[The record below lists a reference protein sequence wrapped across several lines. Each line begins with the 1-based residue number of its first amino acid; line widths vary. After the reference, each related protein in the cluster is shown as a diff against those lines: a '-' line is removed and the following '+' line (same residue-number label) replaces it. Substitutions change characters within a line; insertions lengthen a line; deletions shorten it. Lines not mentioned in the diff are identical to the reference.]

1 MKKFF
6 AFLFGAATLLT
17 ACGEDPIEG
26 GGNGNGNGGDD
37 PIEENFYP
45 VAFDQA
51 EVINRGDFYND
62 GTNSY
67 VINMYRSEGGN
78 IVGFAMHEI
87 ITPAVT
93 DGIIPEG
100 KYTVEDGSLLEGE
113 LNGILEGTYYIRNY
127 AEDGYMMLATEG
139 WFEVKHLENGGY
151 QFSSSLKGIDLNDG
165 SALPR
170 NESRFEGQP
179 TMMGL
184 PASNQYNEFTPVVA
198 IASYNVM
205 AEGIA
210 GWQILLG
217 DAAAVQGGYPYH
229 IAQFVVITEDNGP
242 EALPQGTF
250 PIDYLGLGA
259 FDTQMLNVVVT
270 GNSETDVIED
280 EGVNGY
286 LTIKAQGEGKYT
298 IEAVTF
304 TADGGHKQSY
314 SGKVNLQDNSKEVY
328 DIIAAQANF
337 GGAFENGNYW
347 TLYLLDQTNDSVF
360 WLYVNTPADNT
371 FAAGIPSGTYVV
383 NDSSQPGSIDV
394 GYIGDDNY
402 VYGSMISDLAQEKV
416 KNLVTG
422 GELDVVNNGDGTYG
436 ISFEFIDMNQVLL
449 YGEYEGEVYLV
460 DNTKPIELEIDNVL
474 AEWGGL
480 GLWLVHAMDT
490 TNDLMLNLYVFL
502 DENAAMTDGV
512 PSGTY
517 PVTDTAEPGTIF
529 FGFQDPSDG
538 GLYGSLVTN
547 VAYDTA
553 YDFIVGGEAEIT
565 QNSLTNYTFE
575 FAFEGVYDNYA
586 GSYSGNISVN
596 DATAVAP
603 NKAKAIE
610 GMKLA
615 PKAAKKEM
623 SGMQLAPMARYSMV
637 PEL

>member
-17 ACGEDPIEG
+17 ACGEDPIDG

-67 VINMYRSEGGN
+67 IINMYRTEGGN
-78 IVGFAMHEI
+78 TVGFAMHEI
-87 ITPAVT
+87 ITPEVN
-93 DGIIPEG
+93 DGVIPEG
-100 KYTVEDGSLLEGE
+100 KYTIADGTLAEGAFTSV
-113 LNGILEGTYYIRNY
+113 LEGTYYIRNY
-127 AEDGYMMLATEG
+127 ADDGYFQLATEG
-139 WFEVKHLENGGY
+139 WFEVKHLANGGY
-151 QFSSSLKGIDLNDG
+151 QFSSSIKGIDLNDG
-165 SALPR
+165 SPLPL

-184 PASNQYNEFTPVVA
+184 PASNNYSVYTPVHAQATYIPVA
-198 IASYNVM
+198 D
-205 AEGIA
+205 GIV
-210 GWQILLG
+210 GWQILLADG
-217 DAAAVQGGYPYH
+217 AAVQGGYPYH
-229 IAQFVVITEDNGP
+229 ISQFVLLAEDNGP
-242 EALPQGTF
+242 EVLPQGSF
-250 PIDYLGLGA
+250 PIDYLGLQTLGS
-259 FDTQMLNVVVT
+259 QMANVNVI
-270 GNSETDVIED
+270 GNSENDVTED
-280 EGVNGY
+280 PGVNGT
-286 LTIKAQGEGKYT
+286 LTIKAQGEGKYS

-304 TADGGHKQSY
+304 GAAGAYKQSY
-314 SGKVNLQDNSKEVY
+314 NGKVVLIDNSKKTY

-347 TLYLLDQTNDSVF
+347 TLYLIDQKNDSIF

-371 FAAGIPSGTYVV
+371 FAAGIPSGSYVV
-383 NDSSQPGSIDV
+383 ADTSEPGTIDV
-394 GYIGDDNY
+394 GYVGSDNY

-436 ISFEFIDMNQVLL
+436 FAFEFLDMDQVLL

-460 DNTKPIELEIDNVL
+460 DNTKPVELEIDNVL

-502 DENAAMTDGV
+502 SEDSAMTDGV

-529 FGFQDPSDG
+529 LGFQDPDDG

-547 VAYDTA
+547 VAYSSA
-553 YDFIVGGEAEIT
+553 YDFIVGGQAEIT
-565 QNSLTNYTFE
+565 QNSLTNYTFNFE
-575 FAFEGVYDNYA
+575 FEGVYDNYA
-586 GSYSGNISVN
+586 GSYSGDISVN

-603 NKAKAIE
+603 SKAKAIE

-615 PKAAKKEM
+615 PKAGEKEM
-623 SGMQLAPMARYSMV
+623 SGMQLAPIARYSAV
-637 PEL
+637 NF